1 MKLSG
6 IASNLINTNHL
17 NQLQEQV
24 LPHVGEI
31 EVSPDEYAIEPRQIS
46 SVGQAVMAIK
56 PDFLVT
62 WEMQDKDFFADE
74 LQGVSK
80 IASDNVEQVL
90 HKKGLSLED
99 VVALVI
105 HASTDADGS
114 QRLFTSQSLLKEA
127 EQYTGHEFSDIGI
140 IYALKENFKFAGLR
154 LTEAE
159 KQARRYEELAYQVDY
174 LDRFL
179 NNAVYEVSIFEA
191 DDDGVARR
199 GSIIND
205 KYFEDVVEE
214 LIMEYN
220 DLFSPAY

>member
-6 IASNLINTNHL
+6 IASSLINTNYL
-17 NQLQEQV
+17 SQLREQV
-24 LPHVGEI
+24 LPHVGEVEI
-31 EVSPDEYAIEPRQIS
+31 SPDEYAIEPRQIS
-46 SVGQAVMAIK
+46 SADQAVMAIK

-74 LQGVSK
+74 LKDVSK
-80 IASDNVEQVL
+80 ITSDNVEQIL
-90 HKKGLSLED
+90 RKKNLSLED

-105 HASTDADGS
+105 HASIDADGS
-114 QRLFTSQSLLKEA
+114 QRLFTSQSLLKEG
-127 EQYTGHEFSDIGI
+127 EQYTGYEFSDIGI
-140 IYALKENFKFAGLR
+140 IYAIKENYKLTGLR
-154 LTEAE
+154 LTETE

-179 NNAVYEVSIFEA
+179 NNAVYEISIFEA

-205 KYFEDVVEE
+205 KYFDGVVEE

-220 DLFSPAY
+220 DLFSLAY